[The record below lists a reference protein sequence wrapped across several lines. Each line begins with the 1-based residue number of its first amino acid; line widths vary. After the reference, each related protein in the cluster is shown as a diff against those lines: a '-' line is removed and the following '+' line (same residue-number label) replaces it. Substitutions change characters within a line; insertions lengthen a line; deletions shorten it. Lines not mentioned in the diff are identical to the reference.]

1 MNVEIFS
8 PPQEKLAV
16 RNMGESDHDLTE
28 ASLSASLSAS
38 GVEVMHEFGAAE
50 DAYMLEE
57 ANEGFVTASEGLYIS
72 IEFRTQHYHHNT
84 QFLLC

>member
-16 RNMGESDHDLTE
+16 RNMGESDHDLME
-28 ASLSASLSAS
+28 ASLSAS